1 MYFLIGTK
9 GNNGKTLILDA
20 TSCIMPNYCKKIDR
34 QTFEIDYKKSHKN
47 LISVKGKRIIYLEE
61 LSEKKL
67 NIEMLKEYSDGN
79 SIEVE
84 IMYGTTEKV
93 NLNSKLFFCSNPTP
107 NFKTDGGIA
116 NRYKQ
121 LSFNS
126 LFEKHFKEDNFEK
139 LEFKQDNSLLEQ
151 LKTNLKDALIDIYIE
166 YANKYIENGTLNI
179 PKDFINDQN
188 SVLEM
193 NDEVKLWIEEDFEF
207 NPEYKFSKYELE
219 QTKIF
224 KRLGLKRITDDLKR
238 LGYKY
243 VKDLRKD
250 GKKGLWV
257 GLRLIENETQE
268 NDFNL

>member
-1 MYFLIGTK
+1 M
-9 GNNGKTLILDA
+9 
-20 TSCIMPNYCKKIDR
+20 
-34 QTFEIDYKKSHKN
+34 
-47 LISVKGKRIIYLEE
+47 
-61 LSEKKL
+61 
-67 NIEMLKEYSDGN
+67 
-79 SIEVE
+79 
-84 IMYGTTEKV
+84 
-93 NLNSKLFFCSNPTP
+93 
-107 NFKTDGGIA
+107 
-116 NRYKQ
+116 
-121 LSFNS
+121 
-126 LFEKHFKEDNFEK
+126 
-139 LEFKQDNSLLEQ
+139 
-151 LKTNLKDALIDIYIE
+151 IDIYIE

-257 GLRLIENETQE
+257 GLRLIENETLIWSIFVKTVASAPAGAGFLFSFKYYI
-268 NDFNL
+268 N